1 VANINP
7 GVFKNSHRKES
18 KTELWLTKTAILN
31 SIHVKYNLYDS
42 EKENLIKI
50 VNSVDY
56 NGTEFFSE
64 RMIQLFQD
72 HFKMIDKVR
81 EYDTTCSMKART
93 MTEFNDEHRE
103 LSKIISAIKK
113 GWVIEYEYDDRT
125 IKDIESSIDAMI
137 NLGTEEEPVLGDLK
151 MKLYPYILK
160 REEDY
165 TEEGGFMHH
174 CVASYADKDRSMI
187 VSLRSENQMDRVT
200 CEYDIQTG
208 RCVQERY
215 FCNAQPPN
223 EYVLALKYLK
233 SKIEK
238 HARFGTLNWKEKK
251 KVPIK
256 INGVEITPTSPR
268 RYNDGLGIAPLPF

>member
-1 VANINP
+1 
-7 GVFKNSHRKES
+7 
-18 KTELWLTKTAILN
+18 
-31 SIHVKYNLYDS
+31 
-42 EKENLIKI
+42 
-50 VNSVDY
+50 
-56 NGTEFFSE
+56 
-64 RMIQLFQD
+64 
-72 HFKMIDKVR
+72 MIDKVR